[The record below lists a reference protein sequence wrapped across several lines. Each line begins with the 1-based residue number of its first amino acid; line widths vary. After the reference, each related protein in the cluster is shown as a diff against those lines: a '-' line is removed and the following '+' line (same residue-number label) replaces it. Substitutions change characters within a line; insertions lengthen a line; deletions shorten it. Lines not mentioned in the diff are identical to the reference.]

1 MSKLINAPERVVQEM
16 LEGFARAY
24 PGHIALTDDLLVV
37 RRTPKAAGKVGLVI
51 GNGSG
56 HEPAMVGWV
65 GPGLLDVNVPGEI
78 FTAPDPMRIA
88 SGIALAERGAGV
100 LLLVSSHAGDV
111 LNAEMAVEMARGGH
125 SRVEMVRLY
134 DDVASAP
141 KGQEDARRG
150 GAGLFFVWK
159 IVGALAETGAPLEAC
174 VRMAER
180 VRDRTRTVTL
190 ALRPGT
196 HPLTG
201 RAMFELSPDEM
212 EIGVGVHGEVGRG
225 RMKRLPADETMDRM
239 AEWVLDDRPLY
250 RGDEALVLL
259 NNAGGMTLMELFILN
274 RRLAQVLEARGVAV
288 YRTWIGSYA
297 TTQETAGVALSL
309 CAVDEDMKRLYDAPA
324 DAPYFRQC

>member
-1 MSKLINAPERVVQEM
+1 MSKLINSPEHIVREM

-24 PGHIALTDDLLVV
+24 PGHVTLTDELLVV
-37 RRTPKAAGKVGLVI
+37 RRTPKAPGKVGLVI

-78 FTAPDPMRIA
+78 FTAPDPKRIA
-88 SGIALAERGAGV
+88 SGIAAAERGAGV

-111 LNAEMAVEMARGGH
+111 LNAEIAVEMARDEH
-125 SRVEMVRLY
+125 RCVEMVRLY

-141 KGQEDARRG
+141 KGQEHDRRG

-159 IVGALAETGAPLEAC
+159 IVGALAETGASLEAC
-174 VRMAER
+174 MRMAER

-201 RAMFELSPDEM
+201 RAMFELPPDEM

-225 RMKRLPADETMDRM
+225 RMKRLSADETMDRM
-239 AEWVLDDRPLY
+239 AEWVLDDRPLH
-250 RGDEALVLL
+250 RGDETLVLL
-259 NNAGGMTLMELFILN
+259 NNSGGMTLMELFILN

-309 CAVDEDMKRLYDAPA
+309 CVVDEEMKQLYDAPA